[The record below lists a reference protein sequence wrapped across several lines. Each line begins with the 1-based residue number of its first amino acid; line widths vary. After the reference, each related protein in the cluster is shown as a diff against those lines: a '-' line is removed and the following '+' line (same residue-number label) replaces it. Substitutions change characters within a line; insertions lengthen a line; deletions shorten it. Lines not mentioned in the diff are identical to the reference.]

1 MQLLVVQPDVNL
13 LIFIANKQKLKE
25 NLSPSDVS
33 TISILN
39 LSGVVLQKATALN
52 TAHSFYVKQLPAGIY
67 FIRIEENKKI
77 TTLKFIK
84 SN

>member
-1 MQLLVVQPDVNL
+1 
-13 LIFIANKQKLKE
+13 
-25 NLSPSDVS
+25 
-33 TISILN
+33 
-39 LSGVVLQKATALN
+39 
-52 TAHSFYVKQLPAGIY
+52 LPAGIY